1 MVAGGCIKG
10 ERMRRVAS
18 GQWHVLTYG
27 FSGLCQYLPRS
38 LCAGVVNGD
47 VIVLNGPDAREWR
60 DSIET
65 RSRCRIRTNSCG

>member
-1 MVAGGCIKG
+1 
-10 ERMRRVAS
+10 MRRAAS

-47 VIVLNGPDAREWR
+47 VIVLNGPDARERR

-65 RSRCRIRTNSCG
+65 RSRCRIQTNSCG